1 MKFGLSGTGSKKMLS
16 DIYIYIYIYIDTH
29 SVLYLLAF
37 VSFEKSVEN
46 NLVSLLY
53 YFHGFKIKKNS
64 EKLKFKLFL

>member
-16 DIYIYIYIYIDTH
+16 DIYIYIYIDTH

-37 VSFEKSVEN
+37 VSFEKSVKI

-53 YFHGFKIKKNS
+53 YFHGFKIKKKNQ
-64 EKLKFKLFL
+64 KN